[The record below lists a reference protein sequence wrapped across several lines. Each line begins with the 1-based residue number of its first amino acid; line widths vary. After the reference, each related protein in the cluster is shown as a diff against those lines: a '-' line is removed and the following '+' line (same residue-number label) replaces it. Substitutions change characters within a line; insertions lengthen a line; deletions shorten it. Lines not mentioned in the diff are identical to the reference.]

1 MAPRASAL
9 PSIALP
15 PVLDPA
21 RDAATVREMLRPK
34 AKRLRDMTPR
44 ERRRVRPRPP
54 SELAAQAAVA
64 RYLRRFRAALQR
76 QLIDNLSIILSIHQD
91 ALDPH
96 QYAVRFANLEVS
108 VGELESDLGRD
119 LRQTVVGLEEHTRGE
134 LQRVMRVSLE
144 DIGLQAQADEYVRD
158 SVNLIRSVSFEQLG
172 KMRQIVAS
180 AAGGQLSQRDLAKQI
195 LERFDVTKS
204 RARLIARDQV
214 LKFNARASEALQRG
228 AGVEG
233 YFWSTSKDIRVRGLP
248 GGKNP
253 HGHHH
258 QLEGTRQSWNEPPV
272 VDLRTG
278 RREHPGKDYQ
288 CRCVAIPDTEDLL
301 YGGLEDEVGSSP
313 SPVRAPLPEP
323 ARGAAP
329 LPAALPTTAFT
340 VAPKALEKLAELNA
354 AEDTTAASYVRYR
367 LEYLPIKDIDVP
379 DAWSQAKLDNIVG
392 QLRAGKD
399 QWPIRAEM
407 GDDGKYVIEDGI
419 HRANASR
426 ALGLTHVPA
435 IVGEIVR
442 R

>member
-1 MAPRASAL
+1 MPPRASSL

-64 RYLRRFRAALQR
+64 RYLRGFRAALQR
-76 QLIDNLSIILSIHQD
+76 QLIDNLSIILSIRQD
-91 ALDPH
+91 AIDPH
-96 QYAVRFANLEVS
+96 QYAVSFANLEVS
-108 VGELESDLGRD
+108 VGELGRDLGRD

-172 KMRQIVAS
+172 KMRQIVGA

-195 LERFDVTKS
+195 LKRFDVTKS

-258 QLEGTRQSWNEPPV
+258 QLEGTRQSWSAPPV

-313 SPVRAPLPEP
+313 SP

-340 VAPKALEKLAELNA
+340 VAPKALERLAEMNA
-354 AEDTTAASYVRYR
+354 AEDTTAATYVRYR
-367 LEYLPIKDIDVP
+367 LEYLPIKDIAVP
-379 DAWSQAKLDNIVG
+379 DAWSQAKLDNIVS
-392 QLRAGKD
+392 QLRAGKE
-399 QWPIRAEM
+399 QWPIRAEL

>member
-1 MAPRASAL
+1 MLAPVAL
-9 PSIALP
+9 PVL
-15 PVLDPA
+15 LDPA
-21 RDAATVREMLRPK
+21 RQEATIRELLRPK
-34 AKRLRDMTPR
+34 AMRLRDMTPAQ
-44 ERRRVRPRPP
+44 RRRVRPRPP
-54 SELAAQAAVA
+54 SERAAQAAVA
-64 RYLRRFRAALQR
+64 RYLRGFRAALQR
-76 QLIDNLSIILSIHQD
+76 QLIDNLSIILSIRQD
-91 ALDPH
+91 ALD

-119 LRQTVVGLEEHTRGE
+119 LRRTVVGLEEHTRGE

-158 SVNLIRSVSFEQLG
+158 GVNLVRSVSFEQLG
-172 KMRQIVAS
+172 KMRQIVGA
-180 AAGGQLSQRDLAKQI
+180 AAGGQLSQRELAKQI

-258 QLEGTRQSWNEPPV
+258 QLEGSRQSWNEPPV

-340 VAPKALEKLAELNA
+340 VAPKALARLAEMNA

-367 LEYLPIKDIDVP
+367 LEYLPIKDIAVP

-392 QLRAGKD
+392 QLRAGKE
-399 QWPIRAEM
+399 QWPIRAEL